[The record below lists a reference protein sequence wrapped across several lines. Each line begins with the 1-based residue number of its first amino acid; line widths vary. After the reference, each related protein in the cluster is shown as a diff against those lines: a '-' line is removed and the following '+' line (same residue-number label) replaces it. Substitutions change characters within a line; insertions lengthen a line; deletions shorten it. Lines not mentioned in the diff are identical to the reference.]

1 MHTIRTNSENKDFRS
16 LIVELD
22 QYLWDM
28 DGPALQGYYKKL
40 NVIEKNDTVIVA
52 YLNDK
57 PVGCGCFKPYDKT
70 RVEIKRMYVKPEA
83 PGNRIGYGILH
94 ALEVW
99 AAELGY
105 TSTVLETGHK
115 QVEAIELYKKSG
127 YTIIENYGPYAGI
140 ENSLC
145 FQKNLS

>member
-1 MHTIRTNSENKDFRS
+1 M
-16 LIVELD
+16 IVELD

-52 YLNDK
+52 YLNGK

-70 RVEIKRMYVKPEA
+70 RAEIKRMYVKPEA
-83 PGNRIGYGILH
+83 RGNRIGYGILH

-99 AAELGY
+99 ATELGY
-105 TSTVLETGHK
+105 KSTVLETGHK

-127 YTIIENYGPYAGI
+127 YAIIENYGPYAGI

-145 FQKNLS
+145 FEKKLS